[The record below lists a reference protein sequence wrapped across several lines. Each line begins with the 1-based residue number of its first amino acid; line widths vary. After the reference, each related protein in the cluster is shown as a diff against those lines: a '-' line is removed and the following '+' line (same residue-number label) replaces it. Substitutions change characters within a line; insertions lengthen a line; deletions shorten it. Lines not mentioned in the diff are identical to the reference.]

1 MDTKPANQFLVNYG
15 ATDALAAFPL
25 HSLVST
31 MTSTIN
37 NNTVSIN
44 MSDVLPSILRLCDPE
59 DLAYFDDMTPTTL
72 DYLANYSDAVQAMPY
87 FNCIVNNADGTNP
100 RSGTLTPGNAF
111 NIADNATSGT
121 APTKFISYPDNV
133 LAFDQSRL
141 AGTGKKH
148 KPRGSYRVLAIYAL
162 DGAGNR
168 RAPQVADNDVYVQ
181 VEVAEPLLLSP
192 FVFGSTHGKQGFY
205 GIQTMN
211 FQMNML
217 SNANRAWRSARFTT
231 PAGDIYV
238 KTAVVQQFE
247 DSTLLFQYLTPHAS
261 EMLPSRN
268 VVPYYE
274 LPVYRTNSYPAI
286 AGRGNGTY
294 NPATGS
300 FNAGGTAVLNS
311 SNIQLNGIPDKLIMF
326 VRKTPTTLN
335 CCDTDSYLTINNV
348 RINFNNQAGLLSS
361 MEPEQLY
368 TNSVMSGLTNMSYE
382 EFTGLA
388 MSVAGDING
397 GTAPYQGAFS
407 GLGSLQT
414 QNLTATPSV
423 NIPGIKYIATTG
435 SMLVLDFASVIQL
448 TDEYYAPSSL
458 GTFNLQVQL
467 GVTNNQTDT
476 WPANSYEFIIIPMN
490 SGVFVNERGTSSTFL
505 SLLTKQDVLQALEQ
519 PAYTNFEVH
528 RMVGGRSFMENL
540 RSGLHWLRGKVNE
553 YAPHAKHLLQSIP
566 NQYAQTGAA
575 VLNALGYG
583 KGHGHGHHHARHEH
597 HGHKAITDRVS

>member
-1 MDTKPANQFLVNYG
+1 
-15 ATDALAAFPL
+15 
-25 HSLVST
+25 
-31 MTSTIN
+31 
-37 NNTVSIN
+37 
-44 MSDVLPSILRLCDPE
+44 
-59 DLAYFDDMTPTTL
+59 
-72 DYLANYSDAVQAMPY
+72 
-87 FNCIVNNADGTNP
+87 
-100 RSGTLTPGNAF
+100 
-111 NIADNATSGT
+111 
-121 APTKFISYPDNV
+121 
-133 LAFDQSRL
+133 
-141 AGTGKKH
+141 
-148 KPRGSYRVLAIYAL
+148 
-162 DGAGNR
+162 
-168 RAPQVADNDVYVQ
+168 
-181 VEVAEPLLLSP
+181 
-192 FVFGSTHGKQGFY
+192 
-205 GIQTMN
+205 
-211 FQMNML
+211 
-217 SNANRAWRSARFTT
+217 
-231 PAGDIYV
+231 
-238 KTAVVQQFE
+238 
-247 DSTLLFQYLTPHAS
+247 
-261 EMLPSRN
+261 
-268 VVPYYE
+268 
-274 LPVYRTNSYPAI
+274 
-286 AGRGNGTY
+286 
-294 NPATGS
+294 
-300 FNAGGTAVLNS
+300 
-311 SNIQLNGIPDKLIMF
+311 
-326 VRKTPTTLN
+326 
-335 CCDTDSYLTINNV
+335 
-348 RINFNNQAGLLSS
+348 
-361 MEPEQLY
+361 
-368 TNSVMSGLTNMSYE
+368 MSGLANMSYE

-519 PAYTNFEVH
+519 PAYTNFEAH
-528 RMVGGRSFMENL
+528 RIVGGRSCMENL

-597 HGHKAITDRVS
+597 HGHKAITDRVSQINLLISENYNLDINKKLI